1 MMYVKVN
8 NIALIRPSIIILF
21 ILIVI
26 VQNKNLFDWY
36 QYRDNRGAEI
46 KC

>member
-1 MMYVKVN
+1 MLYVKAN
-8 NIALIRPSIIILF
+8 NIAFIRPSIIILLM
-21 ILIVI
+21 LIII
-26 VQNKNLFDWY
+26 VQNKNIFDWY